1 MPEEPVL
8 KESSTVKWWISV
20 VLSAG
25 SNAGFKDVFFGC
37 CLASLYVCSS
47 LPGLPNHQSG
57 VHDIKKLLFTTT
69 IYYPE
74 SVFAKHGRS
83 FFLVNGGFRHRQSI
97 KSPLWTN

>member
-8 KESSTVKWWISV
+8 KESSIIKRWISV

-57 VHDIKKLLFTTT
+57 VHDIKKLI
-69 IYYPE
+69 IYNNNLLPK
-74 SVFAKHGRS
+74 SVFAKHGS
-83 FFLVNGGFRHRQSI
+83 
-97 KSPLWTN
+97 